1 MRVGDL
7 GGLAQGTG
15 DVAVD
20 PAQEGDYA
28 EGDGDDGAVR
38 ELVRYILKTEGSR
51 YESLPIVLRDGDSDH
66 CVV

>member
-20 PAQEGDYA
+20 EAEDGDCA
-28 EGDGDDGAVR
+28 EGDGDGGAGGSR
-38 ELVRYILKTEGSR
+38 LETMWLVYELKT
-51 YESLPIVLRDGDSDH
+51 YP
-66 CVV
+66 